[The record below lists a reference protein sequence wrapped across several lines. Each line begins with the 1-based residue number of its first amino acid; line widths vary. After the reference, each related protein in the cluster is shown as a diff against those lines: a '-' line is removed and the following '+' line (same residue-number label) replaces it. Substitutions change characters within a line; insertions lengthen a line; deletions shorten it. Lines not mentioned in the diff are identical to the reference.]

1 MNTSNPKTMQPSD
14 FEVNK
19 TWLAYRINSAPIN
32 VDQKEI
38 DLYVLQDAASM
49 FLFGNAFSTVGSDS
63 PEIKEVEKLLRSAH
77 AKRDEWPSE
86 LLLPGNPGNDNSFAK
101 AAHKHGVKVRGVPE
115 SQLSF
120 YIKDTQEA
128 YEDFL
133 GRSEGDA

>member
-1 MNTSNPKTMQPSD
+1 MKAPNPKTLQPRD
-14 FEVNK
+14 YQVNE

-32 VDQKEI
+32 VDHKEI

-49 FLFGNAFSTVGSDS
+49 FLFGNVFAAAGTDF
-63 PEIKEVEKLLRSAH
+63 PEIMQVEKLLSSAH
-77 AKRDEWPSE
+77 AKRDQWPIE
-86 LLLPGNPGNDNSFAK
+86 LLLPGNPGQDNSFVI
-101 AAHKHGVKVRGVPE
+101 AAGKHEVKVRGVPE

-133 GRSEGDA
+133 GSSEGDA